1 MVFGIYD
8 TISKRGIEDAIRSEM
23 VGEMENGMLAIVKCA
38 KDKIGYF
45 ADCLYES
52 MKVNYITGI
61 IIRNN
66 FSYFFKFGRI
76 WVNLLI
82 LPETSEIFSCP
93 KIWFWQSLLP
103 GTGLQF

>member
-52 MKVNYITGI
+52 MKVNYIPGI
-61 IIRNN
+61 ILRINYFPIF
-66 FSYFFKFGRI
+66 FSNSTENG
-76 WVNLLI
+76 
-82 LPETSEIFSCP
+82 
-93 KIWFWQSLLP
+93 
-103 GTGLQF
+103 